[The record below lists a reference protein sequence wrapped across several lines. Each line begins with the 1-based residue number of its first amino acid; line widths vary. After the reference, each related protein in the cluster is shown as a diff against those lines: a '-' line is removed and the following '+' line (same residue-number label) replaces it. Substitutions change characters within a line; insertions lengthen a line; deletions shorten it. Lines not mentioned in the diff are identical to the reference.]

1 MIGIYKITNLKDGKS
16 YVGQSINITKRWN
29 QHKNEY
35 QKEGGC
41 PVLYVAIRKYKIENF
56 SFEILEECP
65 QELLNE
71 KEIFW
76 IAHYKSN
83 DRDFG
88 YNVLAGGQNGGVLYP
103 NEWFYELWD
112 AGFTVT
118 EIQKEL
124 GVAHGTVRA
133 KLEGYKDYNAHTSRS
148 RGATKAIKEGKI
160 TGVNNLPFENVSV
173 HQYDLLGNYVA
184 SFESAADAGRFFG
197 AENGDNIRFVINDR
211 QQTAY
216 GFQWSKEKVKQMKPV
231 PTHLG
236 KLVECIETGQL
247 FPSTVEA
254 AKWAGLKSKS
264 GVRECCVGIVK
275 SAGKH
280 PETGEKLHWRYYE
293 DN

>member
-1 MIGIYKITNLKDGKS
+1 MIGIYKIENKINGKI
-16 YVGQSINITKRWN
+16 YIGQSIAIKTRWQ
-29 QHKNEY
+29 QHKYEAKTGES
-35 QKEGGC
+35 QA
-41 PVLYVAIRKYKIENF
+41 PLYLALRKYGIENF
-56 SFEILEECP
+56 SFEVLEECP

-118 EIQKEL
+118 EIKKEL
-124 GVAHGTVRA
+124 GVSLGTVSS
-133 KLEGYKDYNAHTSRS
+133 KLEGYKDYNVHNSRS
-148 RGATKAIKEGKI
+148 RGAVKAIQEGKI
-160 TGVNNLPFENVSV
+160 FPNQNIYEV
-173 HQYDLLGNYVA
+173 HQYDLLGNYIQSFSDA
-184 SFESAADAGRFFG
+184 SSAAKHYSNKA
-197 AENGDNIRFVINDR
+197 NNSDNITHVINGI

-216 GFQWSKEKVKQMKPV
+216 GFQWSKEKVERMKPV
-231 PTHLG
+231 PTRMG

>member
-1 MIGIYKITNLKDGKS
+1 MIGIYKIENKINGKI
-16 YVGQSINITKRWN
+16 YIGQSIAIKTRWR
-29 QHKNEY
+29 QHRYEA
-35 QKEGGC
+35 QTGESQA
-41 PVLYVAIRKYKIENF
+41 PLYLALRKYGIENF
-56 SFEILEECP
+56 SFEVLEECP

-88 YNVLAGGQNGGVLYP
+88 YNVLAGGQNGGVFYP

-112 AGFTVT
+112 AGFTVG

-124 GVAHGTVRA
+124 GVSQGTVSS
-133 KLEGYKDYNAHTSRS
+133 KLEGYKDYNIHNSRS
-148 RGATKAIKEGKI
+148 RGAIKAIQDGKI
-160 TGVNNLPFENVSV
+160 FPNQNVYEV
-173 HQYDLLGNYVA
+173 HQYDLLGNYIQSFSDA
-184 SFESAADAGRFFG
+184 SSAAKHYS
-197 AENGDNIRFVINDR
+197 NKVNSSDNITHVINGI

-216 GFQWSKEKVKQMKPV
+216 GFQWSKEKVERMKPV
-231 PTHLG
+231 PTRMG

-264 GVRECCVGIVK
+264 GVRECCAGIVK

>member
-1 MIGIYKITNLKDGKS
+1 MTGIYKIENKTNGKI
-16 YVGQSINITKRWN
+16 YIGQSIAIETRWL
-29 QHKNEY
+29 QHKYEARAGKN
-35 QKEGGC
+35 QA
-41 PVLYVAIRKYKIENF
+41 PLYVALRKYGIENF
-56 SFEILEECP
+56 SFEVLEECP
-65 QELLNE
+65 QELLDE

-76 IAHYKSN
+76 IAYYKSN
-83 DRDFG
+83 DRNFG

-124 GVAHGTVRA
+124 GVANGTIQARL
-133 KLEGYKDYNAHTSRS
+133 KGYKDYNAHTSHS
-148 RGATKAIKEGKI
+148 RGAIKAIKEGKI
-160 TGVNNLPFENVSV
+160 NKVNDLPFENFPV
-173 HQYDLLGNYVA
+173 HQYDLLGNYIA
-184 SFESAADAGRFFG
+184 SFESATDAGRFFG
-197 AENGDNIRFVINDR
+197 AKNGDNIRYAINGR

-216 GFQWSKEKVKQMKPV
+216 GFQWSKEKVKRMKPV
-231 PTHLG
+231 PTHMG

-254 AKWAGLKSKS
+254 SKWAGLKSKS

-280 PETGEKLHWRYYE
+280 PETGEKLHWRYHE
-293 DN
+293 E